1 VSLTELV
8 ARIRSGDRDAEAE
21 LVRRYLR
28 GVGIIVRQSCS
39 DRSACEDLTQDTL
52 RIAIEKIRAGAVRD
66 PERLSGFVASLARNL
81 VIEHARRTKG
91 RESAGGEDAGSIR
104 DPAAG
109 PLDRLLQD
117 ERDAIVRRL
126 LDELPTERDRA
137 ILRRYYLDEQDKD
150 EICAALGL
158 TREHFTRVLF
168 RARQRYRESLERQY
182 GPALARDKRQRSI
195 T

>member
-8 ARIRSGDRDAEAE
+8 ARIRSGDSEAEAE
-21 LVRRYLR
+21 FVRRYLR
-28 GVGIIVRQSCS
+28 GVGIIVRHASS
-39 DRSACEDLTQDTL
+39 DHSACEDLVQDTL
-52 RIAIEKIRAGAVRD
+52 RMAIEKIRAGAVRD

-81 VIEHARRTKG
+81 VVEHARRTKA
-91 RESAGGEDAGSIR
+91 RETAAGDHVGDVP
-104 DPAAG
+104 DPAVG
-109 PLDRLLQD
+109 PLDQLLQD
-117 ERDAIVRRL
+117 EQDAIVRRL
-126 LDELPTERDRA
+126 LDRA

-168 RARQRYRESLERQY
+168 RARQRYRESLERKY
-182 GPALARDKRQRSI
+182 GAGFARDKRWSSI

>member
-8 ARIRSGDRDAEAE
+8 ERIRSGDREAEAE
-21 LVRRYLR
+21 FVRRYLR
-28 GVGIIVRQSCS
+28 GVGIIIRHACS

-52 RIAIEKIRAGAVRD
+52 RIALEKIRAGAVRD

-81 VIEHARRTKG
+81 AIEHARKAKV
-91 RESAGGEDAGSIR
+91 RESPAGEEAGDLQ

-109 PLDRLLQD
+109 PLDQLLQD
-117 ERDAIVRRL
+117 ERDAIVRQL
-126 LDELPTERDRA
+126 LDELPAERDRA

-168 RARQRYRESLERQY
+168 RARQRYRESVERKY
-182 GPALARDKRQRSI
+182 GATLTRDKRRGSI

>member
-8 ARIRSGDRDAEAE
+8 ARIRSGDREAE
-21 LVRRYLR
+21 EEFVKRYLR
-28 GVGIIVRQSCS
+28 GIGIIVRHASS
-39 DRSACEDLTQDTL
+39 DRSACDDLVQETL
-52 RIAIEKIRAGAVRD
+52 RMAIEKIRAGAVRD

-81 VIEHARRTKG
+81 VVEHARRTKA
-91 RESAGGEDAGSIR
+91 RETAAGDDAGDVR

-117 ERDAIVRRL
+117 EQDAIVRRL

-137 ILRRYYLDEQDKD
+137 ILRRYYFDEQDKD

-168 RARQRYRESLERQY
+168 RARQRYRESLERKY
-182 GPALARDKRQRSI
+182 GSGFARDKRRNPI

>member
-8 ARIRSGDRDAEAE
+8 GRIQAGDQEAEAE
-21 LVRRYLR
+21 FVRRYLR
-28 GVGIIVRQSCS
+28 GVGIIIRHACS

-52 RIAIEKIRAGAVRD
+52 RIALEKIRAGAVRD

-81 VIEHARRTKG
+81 TIEHARKAKAN
-91 RESAGGEDAGSIR
+91 ESPAGEEAGDVR

-109 PLDRLLQD
+109 PLEQLLQD
-117 ERDAIVRRL
+117 ERDAIVRHL

-168 RARQRYRESLERQY
+168 RARQRYREAVERKY
-182 GPALARDKRQRSI
+182 GTLARDKRRGSI

>member
-1 VSLTELV
+1 MPLTELV
-8 ARIRSGDRDAEAE
+8 GRIRSGDRDAEAE
-21 LVRRYLR
+21 FVERYLR
-28 GVGIIVRQSCS
+28 GVGIIIRHSCS
-39 DRSACEDLTQDTL
+39 DRSACDVLIQDTL

-81 VIEHARRTKG
+81 VIEHARRRKG
-91 RESAGGEDAGSIR
+91 RENRGEEDASGVR

-109 PLDRLLQD
+109 PLDQLLRD

-168 RARQRYRESLERQY
+168 RARKRYRESLERQY
-182 GPALARDKRQRSI
+182 GAALARDKHRRSI

>member
-8 ARIRSGDRDAEAE
+8 ARIRAGDREAEAE
-21 LVRRYLR
+21 FVRRYLR
-28 GVGIIVRQSCS
+28 GVGVIIRHACS
-39 DRSACEDLTQDTL
+39 DRSAWEDLTQDTL
-52 RIAIEKIRAGAVRD
+52 RLSLEKIRAGAVRE

-81 VIEHARRTKG
+81 VVEHARRTKG
-91 RESAGGEDAGSIR
+91 REAAAGDDAGVVA

-117 ERDAIVRRL
+117 ERDAMVRRL
-126 LDELPTERDRA
+126 LDELPTERDRE

-150 EICAALGL
+150 EICSALGL
-158 TREHFTRVLF
+158 TKEHFTKVLF

-182 GPALARDKRQRSI
+182 GPGRARDKRRHSI

>member
-1 VSLTELV
+1 VSLTDLV
-8 ARIRSGDRDAEAE
+8 GRIRSGDREAEAE
-21 LVRRYLR
+21 FVQRYLR
-28 GVGIIVRQSCS
+28 GVGIIIRHASS
-39 DRSACEDLTQDTL
+39 DRSAWEDLTQDTL
-52 RIAIEKIRAGAVRD
+52 RLAIEKVRAGDVRD

-81 VIEHARRTKG
+81 VVEHARRTKA
-91 RESAGGEDAGSIR
+91 RETAAGDNAGGVQDT
-104 DPAAG
+104 AAG

-168 RARQRYRESLERQY
+168 RARQRYRESLEQKY
-182 GPALARDKRQRSI
+182 GAGFVRDKRRNSI